1 LAMISCDGTELEHRQ
16 ITQSALKL
24 VASSWTNGRKHFD
37 HGACRVCSVYY
48 IIIIMHKHF
57 ITCCL
62 NQFSQAKIHSKSESL
77 SS

>member
-37 HGACRVCSVYY
+37 HGACRVCSV
-48 IIIIMHKHF
+48 
-57 ITCCL
+57 
-62 NQFSQAKIHSKSESL
+62 
-77 SS
+77 